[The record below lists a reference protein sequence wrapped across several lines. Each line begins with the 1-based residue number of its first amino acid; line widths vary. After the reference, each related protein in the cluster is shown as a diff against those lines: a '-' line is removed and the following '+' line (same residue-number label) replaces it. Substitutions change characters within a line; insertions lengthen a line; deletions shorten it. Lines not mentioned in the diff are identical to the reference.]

1 MQRAA
6 PEAPDLHP
14 QAPRRPGGL
23 LGFIAGSL
31 GVLALL
37 AALAG
42 AILHTVVEQ
51 RTADLHAALRARLE
65 AEAGGRAQVLAT
77 WLERTARLGQRLT
90 RSDLVRLFVGEM
102 AATLPDRPPARWLAD
117 QVPYMTQLM
126 GDFVAQHGLLGA
138 TLIGRDGRIFLASRD
153 APLPER
159 RSWAERIERL
169 QSASDQIVTP
179 IREIGP
185 GRDGRAGR
193 PGLGLDLLLPVP
205 GPQVSEEGALPGFPA
220 VLVMTVAADPLI
232 RQVLLPD
239 AAGGGGRVRLI
250 QPGAS
255 GPEAIAAAPE
265 PRLALLEPGLPLA
278 PGDAM
283 AYGALPGAGPQTM
296 LAVGVP
302 VPGLPWTVLGELD
315 ATTALAPLV
324 RHRRAA
330 AALAAAVAVALG
342 LAFSVFWWRQRLAR
356 ERAARWHLAAAPD
369 PGILERTLRPALDAW
384 SQMIAIKGLDG
395 RYLYANR
402 AFARALGRKPEEL
415 AGRADGDLLP
425 PDAAHEL
432 GEACAKVAEGADL
445 PPISLAA
452 GHGEEKAGLTLSIE
466 RIESGGRTGGVLLL
480 RAPDP
485 GVRSQV
491 DRLAGEAGERVAAAL
506 HQAMGLR
513 DRFLLEQ
520 AGRLRTYAG
529 AVGRRLGLDERE
541 IAVLE
546 LAASLSQLGRIFLP
560 DWLLARP
567 GPWSPEETRMMRA
580 CFRDGLEVV
589 RALGLQP
596 AVVDVMAQMHER
608 QDGTGQ
614 PEGLRGEEIGLP
626 ARVLGAIEAFCG
638 LTGARGGL
646 GMSPGQALY
655 DLARKSGR
663 FDVRVI
669 SVLAAVVA
677 AESQRARA
685 AASEGTGADARGG
698 QVAAEAA
705 A

>member
-6 PEAPDLHP
+6 PEAPDLDL
-14 QAPRRPGGL
+14 QTPRQPGRL
-23 LGFIAGSL
+23 LGFMAGSL

-42 AILHTVVEQ
+42 AILYTVVEQ

-90 RSDLVRLFVGEM
+90 RSDLVRLFAGEM

-185 GRDGRAGR
+185 GRDGRGGR
-193 PGLGLDLLLPVP
+193 PRLGLDLLLPVP
-205 GPQVSEEGALPGFPA
+205 GPPASEEGELPGFPA

-232 RQVLLPD
+232 RQALLSD
-239 AAGGGGRVRLI
+239 NAGDGRVRLI

-265 PRLALLEPGLPLA
+265 PRLAPLEPGLPLA

-296 LAVGVP
+296 LAVGAP
-302 VPGLPWTVLGELD
+302 VPGLPWTVLEDLD
-315 ATTALAPLV
+315 AKTALAPLM
-324 RHRRAA
+324 RYRRAA
-330 AALAAAVAVALG
+330 AALAAAVAIALG

-356 ERAARWHLAAAPD
+356 EPAARWHPAAAPD
-369 PGILERTLRPALDAW
+369 PGILERNLRPALDAW

-425 PDAAHEL
+425 PDAAREL
-432 GEACAKVAEGADL
+432 GEACAKVAEGAAL

-452 GHGEEKAGLTLSIE
+452 GQGEEDAELRLSIE
-466 RIESGGRTGGVLLL
+466 RIEGGGRTGGALLL
-480 RAPDP
+480 SAPDP
-485 GVRSQV
+485 DARSRA
-491 DRLAGEAGERVAAAL
+491 DGPAGEAGERVAPAL
-506 HQAMGLR
+506 LQAMGLR
-513 DRFLLEQ
+513 DRSLRDQ

-529 AVGRRLGLDERE
+529 AVGRRLGLEERE

-567 GPWSPEETRMMRA
+567 GPWSSEETRMMRA
-580 CFRDGLEVV
+580 RFRDGLEVV

-596 AVVDVMAQMHER
+596 AVVDLMAQMHER
-608 QDGTGQ
+608 HDGTGHPQ
-614 PEGLRGEEIGLP
+614 GLRGEEIGLP
-626 ARVLGAIEAFCG
+626 ARVLAAVEAFCA
-638 LTGARGGL
+638 LTGAQGTL

-655 DLARKSGR
+655 DLARNSGR

-669 SVLAAVVA
+669 SALAAVVA
-677 AESQRARA
+677 AESQSARA
-685 AASEGTGADARGG
+685 AASEGTGADAQGG